1 MRKQYQGG
9 YIRRAKRRKGP
20 DVWEYLWREETAE
33 GKRIRHT
40 LVVGPVTKYRT
51 KEAASNAVN
60 GLRMQI
66 NQECFRLRR
75 RQVLVSE
82 VIDHF
87 YETEL
92 FNPEEG
98 YSPST
103 KRVMPDVIKRWIRPQ
118 WGSFIVRDVRPGAVR
133 YWLRNL
139 SREDGERLASS
150 TKAHVKR
157 VMQRLFS
164 HAIYCEWLEQGKNVM
179 KLVKQSAQRLKE
191 PVPFE
196 PEEVYRFLDALNSPY
211 REMIILILAFGL
223 RRSELFA
230 LKWRDFNFEKNE
242 LTVERNI
249 VYSEL
254 GICKTRASRAT
265 MPMTPLVA
273 IQLCV
278 WRKFTA
284 YKRDEDWVFPSIR
297 DKGRI
302 PMSDGSPMEDIIK
315 PAARKAGITKRVHW
329 HAFRYTYATWLVA
342 SGADIGVMHELMR
355 HASARTTID
364 FYVKASKRLG
374 LVIQERIQKLLFPA
388 VRDDDLMF
396 DEPDIPI
403 EAKEKQRREAQERVS
418 SVLFGIDQV
427 DQSKTAEEAR
437 MDNDDYVM

>member
-1 MRKQYQGG
+1 M
-9 YIRRAKRRKGP
+9 
-20 DVWEYLWREETAE
+20 WEYLWREETPD

-51 KEAASNAVN
+51 KEAASKAVN

-75 RQVLVSE
+75 RDVLISE

-87 YETEL
+87 YETVL
-92 FNPEEG
+92 FNPEEC

-103 KRVMPDVIKRWIRPQ
+103 RRVMPDVIMRWILPQ
-118 WGSFIVRDVRPGAVR
+118 WGSFNIRDVRPGAVR
-133 YWLRNL
+133 HWLRNL
-139 SREDGERLASS
+139 SREDGERLSNS

-164 HAIYCEWLEQGKNVM
+164 HAIHCEWLEQGKNVM

-191 PVPFE
+191 PTPFE
-196 PEEVYRFLDALNSPY
+196 PKEVQGFLDTLNSPY
-211 REMIILILAFGL
+211 RELIILILAFGL

-230 LKWRDFNFEKNE
+230 LKWHDFDFDKNE
-242 LTVERNI
+242 LTIERNI

-265 MPMTPLVA
+265 LPMTPLVA
-273 IQLCV
+273 VQLCV
-278 WRKFTA
+278 WRKFTP

-329 HAFRYTYATWLVA
+329 HAFRYTYATWLVT
-342 SGADIGVMHELMR
+342 SGADIGVVHQLMR

-374 LVIQERIQKLLFPA
+374 LVIQERIQKLLFPT
-388 VRDDDLMF
+388 VSDDDLIF
-396 DEPDIPI
+396 DEPDIPA
-403 EAKEKQRREAQERVS
+403 EVQEKQRREAQERVS
-418 SVLFGIDQV
+418 SVLFGIGEV
-427 DQSKTAEEAR
+427 DQSNAAEEAR